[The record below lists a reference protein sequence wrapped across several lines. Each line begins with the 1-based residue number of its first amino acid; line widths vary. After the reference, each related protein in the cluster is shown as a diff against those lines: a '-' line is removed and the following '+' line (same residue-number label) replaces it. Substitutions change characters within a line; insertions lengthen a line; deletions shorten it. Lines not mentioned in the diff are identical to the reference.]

1 MRHRFGSWGRAPGPM
16 TALLG
21 TLLVPCPALVAAQE
35 CRPPTT
41 SNEANAFGMV
51 SVPLA
56 FGRAQAPE
64 LLPGLRFGLEAA
76 YVPQVDDATATPTV
90 CRPGKGPED
99 VNLTSLIPRPRLS
112 VPLPLGLA
120 LEASWIPPVRISG
133 VKANLF
139 AVSLGRS
146 FGDFDGVVVAI
157 RGHATFG
164 SLRAAITCDD
174 DALTVP
180 ASECFQGTRS
190 DDRFSPNI
198 FGADLALSVPVA
210 EGRLRPY
217 AGAGYNRMTPRFQ
230 VGFTNSAGFVD
241 TTRVI
246 VNLDRVAVFGGAT
259 WILSYR
265 FALSG
270 EVYAMP
276 ADAVTA
282 RLVFRSS
289 LLP

>member
-1 MRHRFGSWGRAPGPM
+1 MRQRFERLSGAPSWMVGLIG
-16 TALLG
+16 ALIWSG
-21 TLLVPCPALVAAQE
+21 AASAAAQE
-35 CRPPTT
+35 CRPSKS
-41 SNEANAFGMV
+41 SNEAESFGIV

-64 LLPGLRFGLEAA
+64 LLPGLRIGLEAA
-76 YVPQVDDATATPTV
+76 YMPQVDDATATPTI

-99 VNLTSLIPRPRLS
+99 VNIASIIPRPRFS

-120 LEASWIPPVRISG
+120 LEASWIPPLRVGG

-139 AVSLGRS
+139 GVSVGRS
-146 FGDFDGVVVAI
+146 FGSIDGVVMAV

-164 SLRAAITCDD
+164 SVRAAITCDD
-174 DALTVP
+174 DALADP

-198 FGADLALSVPVA
+198 VGADLAVSVPVA

-217 AGAGYNRMTPRFQ
+217 VGAGYNRMAPRFR
-230 VGFTNSAGFVD
+230 VNFTNRVGDVD

-246 VNLDRVAVFGGAT
+246 VNLDRLAVFGGAT
-259 WILSYR
+259 WNLSYR
-265 FALSG
+265 FALTG
-270 EVYAMP
+270 EVYAAP

-282 RLVFRSS
+282 RLVLRSS

>member
-1 MRHRFGSWGRAPGPM
+1 MHRLAV
-16 TALLG
+16 ALP
-21 TLLVPCPALVAAQE
+21 LLVLPAAASAQE
-35 CRPPTT
+35 CRPPTS
-41 SNEANAFGMV
+41 SNEAQAFGMV

-64 LLPGLRFGLEAA
+64 MLPGLRLGLEAA
-76 YVPQVDDATATPTV
+76 YVPQIDDETATPTI
-90 CRPGKGPED
+90 CRPGKGPEN
-99 VNLTSLIPRPRLS
+99 VNLHSVLPRPRLS

-120 LEASWIPPVRISG
+120 LEASWVPPVRVGG

-139 AVSLGRS
+139 GVSLGRS
-146 FGDFDGVVVAI
+146 FGSIDGLVMAI

-164 SLRAAITCDD
+164 SVRAPITCDD
-174 DALTVP
+174 DALQD
-180 ASECFQGTRS
+180 AGSECFQGTRS

-198 FGADLALSVPVA
+198 LGADLSASVPVA
-210 EGRLRPY
+210 GGRLRPY
-217 AGAGYNRMTPRFQ
+217 AGAGYSRLTPRFQ
-230 VGFTNSAGFVD
+230 VNFTNQAGAVD

-265 FALSG
+265 MALSG
-270 EVYAMP
+270 EVYATP

-282 RLVFRSS
+282 RLVLRSS

>member
-1 MRHRFGSWGRAPGPM
+1 MRHRFGWGSRAAGPVM
-16 TALLG
+16 VLIGALL
-21 TLLVPCPALVAAQE
+21 LCPAMGAAQE
-35 CRPPTT
+35 CRPSKT
-41 SNEANAFGMV
+41 SNEAEGFGIV

-64 LLPGLRFGLEAA
+64 LLPGLRLGLEAA
-76 YVPQVDDATATPTV
+76 YVPQVDDATATPTF
-90 CRPGKGPED
+90 CRPGKGPEN
-99 VNLTSLIPRPRLS
+99 VNLTPLIPRPRLS

-120 LEASWIPPVRISG
+120 FEASWIPPVRVGG

-139 AVSLGRS
+139 GVSLGRS
-146 FGDFDGVVVAI
+146 FGNIDGVVLAL

-164 SLRAAITCDD
+164 SIRAPITCDD
-174 DALTVP
+174 DALEDAT
-180 ASECFQGTRS
+180 SECFQGTRS
-190 DDRFSPNI
+190 DDRYSPNI
-198 FGADLALSVPVA
+198 FGADLAVSAPVA
-210 EGRLRPY
+210 AGRLRPY
-217 AGAGYNRMTPRFQ
+217 VGAGYNRLAPRFQ
-230 VGFTNSAGFVD
+230 VNFTNSAGTVD

-246 VNLDRVAVFGGAT
+246 VNLDRLAVFGGAT

-265 FALSG
+265 FAMSG
-270 EVYAMP
+270 EIYATP

>member
-1 MRHRFGSWGRAPGPM
+1 MRRRFGWGSRAAGSVM
-16 TALLG
+16 VLIGALL
-21 TLLVPCPALVAAQE
+21 LLCPAMGAAQE
-35 CRPPTT
+35 CRPSKT
-41 SNEANAFGMV
+41 SNEAEGFGIV

-64 LLPGLRFGLEAA
+64 LLPGLRLGLEAA
-76 YVPQVDDATATPTV
+76 YVPQVDDATATPTF
-90 CRPGKGPED
+90 CRPGKGPEN
-99 VNLTSLIPRPRLS
+99 VNLTPLIPRPRLS

-120 LEASWIPPVRISG
+120 FEASWIPPVRVGG

-139 AVSLGRS
+139 GVSLGRS
-146 FGDFDGVVVAI
+146 FGNIDGVVLAL

-164 SLRAAITCDD
+164 SIRAPITCDD
-174 DALTVP
+174 DALEDAT
-180 ASECFQGTRS
+180 SECFQGTRS
-190 DDRFSPNI
+190 DDRYSPNI
-198 FGADLALSVPVA
+198 FGADLAVSAPVA

-217 AGAGYNRMTPRFQ
+217 VGAGYNRLTPRFQ
-230 VGFTNSAGFVD
+230 VNFTNGAGTVD

-246 VNLDRVAVFGGAT
+246 VNLDRLAVFGGAT

-265 FALSG
+265 FAMSG
-270 EVYAMP
+270 EVYATP

>member
-1 MRHRFGSWGRAPGPM
+1 MRHRFEWRSRAAGPV
-16 TALLG
+16 TVLIGVLL
-21 TLLVPCPALVAAQE
+21 LSPAMGAAQE
-35 CRPPTT
+35 CRPSKT
-41 SNEANAFGMV
+41 SNEAEGFGIV

-64 LLPGLRFGLEAA
+64 LLPGLRLGLEAA
-76 YVPQVDDATATPTV
+76 YVPQVDDATATPTF
-90 CRPGKGPED
+90 CRPGKGPEN
-99 VNLTSLIPRPRLS
+99 VNLTPLIPRPRLS

-120 LEASWIPPVRISG
+120 FEASWIPPVRVGG

-139 AVSLGRS
+139 GVSLGRS
-146 FGDFDGVVVAI
+146 FGNIDGVVLAL

-164 SLRAAITCDD
+164 SIRAPITCDD
-174 DALTVP
+174 DALEDAT
-180 ASECFQGTRS
+180 SECFQGTRS
-190 DDRFSPNI
+190 DDRYSPNI
-198 FGADLALSVPVA
+198 FGADLAVSAPVA

-217 AGAGYNRMTPRFQ
+217 VGAGYNRLAPRFQ
-230 VGFTNSAGFVD
+230 VNFTNSAGTVD

-246 VNLDRVAVFGGAT
+246 VNLDRLAVFGGAT

-265 FALSG
+265 FAMSG
-270 EVYAMP
+270 EVYATP

>member
-1 MRHRFGSWGRAPGPM
+1 VMVLIG
-16 TALLG
+16 ALL
-21 TLLVPCPALVAAQE
+21 LLCPAMGTAQE
-35 CRPPTT
+35 CRPSKT
-41 SNEANAFGMV
+41 SNEAEGFGIV

-64 LLPGLRFGLEAA
+64 LLPGLRLGLEAA
-76 YVPQVDDATATPTV
+76 YVPQVDDATATPTF
-90 CRPGKGPED
+90 CRPGKGPEN
-99 VNLTSLIPRPRLS
+99 VNLTPLIPRPRLS

-120 LEASWIPPVRISG
+120 FEASWIPPVRVGG

-139 AVSLGRS
+139 GVSLGRS
-146 FGDFDGVVVAI
+146 FGNIDGVVLAL

-164 SLRAAITCDD
+164 SIRAPITCDD
-174 DALTVP
+174 DALEDAT
-180 ASECFQGTRS
+180 SECFQGTRS
-190 DDRFSPNI
+190 DDRYSPNI
-198 FGADLALSVPVA
+198 FGADLAVSAPVA
-210 EGRLRPY
+210 AGRLRPY
-217 AGAGYNRMTPRFQ
+217 VGAGYNRLAPRFQ
-230 VGFTNSAGFVD
+230 VNFTNSAGTVD

-246 VNLDRVAVFGGAT
+246 VNLDRLAVFGGAT

-265 FALSG
+265 FAMSG
-270 EVYAMP
+270 EVYATP